1 MYKKCTKS
9 VGQRDTKTSNSV
21 ENLNVF
27 FWYLN
32 QKSMT
37 HKDATSARIRGA
49 REKGSRNKP
58 VWRLQIL
65 RRSWAFSRKTRKK
78 TVAQK
83 EKMYAG

>member
-1 MYKKCTKS
+1 
-9 VGQRDTKTSNSV
+9 
-21 ENLNVF
+21 
-27 FWYLN
+27 
-32 QKSMT
+32 MT
-37 HKDATSARIRGA
+37 HKDATSARIWGA